1 MRRNTRGEESQ
12 IKGEAATSEVEEEG
26 SKEGTLSSRMKTKI
40 KMQRQ
45 NPVRGEPL
53 EEEEPMTIEE
63 EGLAEAEEA
72 RSSLADALLV
82 TRQGINPLD
91 VPKKEETVADPEI
104 GESICCKKKRMGKA
118 SHPITPQPPGLLTL
132 KLESA
137 S

>member
-1 MRRNTRGEESQ
+1 MT
-12 IKGEAATSEVEEEG
+12 VEEE
-26 SKEGTLSSRMKTKI
+26 
-40 KMQRQ
+40 
-45 NPVRGEPL
+45 V
-53 EEEEPMTIEE
+53 
-63 EGLAEAEEA
+63 LAEAEEA

-104 GESICCKKKRMGKA
+104 GESIYCKKKKRMGKA
-118 SHPITPQPPGLLTL
+118 SHPITPQPPDLLIL